1 MAPPGLKTFYGFRV
15 ISPYKVL
22 WLSCP
27 AVGHRNRVTER
38 RIAMPRKVVK
48 KITRPYSRQMVRI
61 RSSGTLNAGGSRSS
75 EVITTVPANKV
86 LVIETIS
93 ANIRIPETTP
103 LPQVARLAIV
113 TGSAFPPNT
122 GSPLIDLPI
131 TRMATDPA
139 GNFVNYV
146 GLANMRAYATDG
158 LVQYSIDLSKPSS
171 GAFDVS
177 LFGYLVPADSPS
189 LAP

>member
-1 MAPPGLKTFYGFRV
+1 VAK
-15 ISPYKVL
+15 KVFKK
-22 WLSCP
+22 ST
-27 AVGHRNRVTER
+27 RSY
-38 RIAMPRKVVK
+38 PRK
-48 KITRPYSRQMVRI
+48 MVRL
-61 RSSGTLNAGGSRSS
+61 RSSGTLNAGASRSS
-75 EVITTVPANKV
+75 EVLTTVPANKV

-93 ANIRIPETTP
+93 ANIRIPEAVP
-103 LPQVARLAIV
+103 LPQVARLALV

-146 GLANMRAYATDG
+146 GLANIRAYATDG
-158 LVQYSIDLSKPSS
+158 TVQYSIDLDRPSG

-177 LFGYLVPADSPS
+177 LFGYLLPTDSPS